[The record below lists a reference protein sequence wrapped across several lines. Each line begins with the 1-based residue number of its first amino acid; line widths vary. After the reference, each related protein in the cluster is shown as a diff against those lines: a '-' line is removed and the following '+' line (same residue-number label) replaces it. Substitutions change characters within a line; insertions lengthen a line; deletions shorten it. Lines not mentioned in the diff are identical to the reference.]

1 MVEIESNLQPIAPE
15 IDTLPVIFETQRLKE
30 INDPGSLI
38 NIKVNI
44 MDDAME
50 WTTDIDADGNEVQV
64 LNYE

>member
-1 MVEIESNLQPIAPE
+1 MN
-15 IDTLPVIFETQRLKE
+15 RLYQ
-30 INDPGSLI
+30 L
-38 NIKVNI
+38 IKVNI